1 MGTSVRQLASLR
13 KSNYGKPMAE
23 DFDDAAV
30 LELLRS
36 AAESRR
42 RTASAMLN
50 AYAADAL
57 PKEATPD
64 DIAFWEAEL
73 ADAEL
78 EIRRLSN

>member
-1 MGTSVRQLASLR
+1 MT
-13 KSNYGKPMAE
+13 E

-36 AAESRR
+36 VAESRR
-42 RTASAMLN
+42 RTALAMLN

-64 DIAFWEAEL
+64 DIDLWEAEL